1 MNRVEVISVMRDFLG
16 YGPMPAD
23 DGEAYENA
31 IVLLETDASTAELLE
46 AMGDVLTSAREA
58 RTHHQHMLREAAE
71 RLLRRAEV
79 AR

>member
-1 MNRVEVISVMRDFLG
+1 MNRIEVMSVMRDFLE
-16 YGPMPAD
+16 YGPEPAD
-23 DGEAYENA
+23 DGEAYDA
-31 IVLLETDASTAELLE
+31 ADSLLDDGASTAELLD

-71 RLLRRAEV
+71 KMLRRAEV